1 MKQIVA
7 VFANTEC
14 IPEEQEEFLELIKAC
29 DMELIESFTQTLKEI
44 SFRTYI
50 GKGKCEEIQAF
61 LSSHDTIECV
71 IFDHDLTPLQIRNLE
86 EQFMIPVMDRTE
98 LILAIFEQRATTR
111 VARLQVE
118 QASLSKLLP
127 RLIGANTQLGRQSG
141 SGKNKGAGEKQLE
154 LDRRRIKARISEVNR
169 ELKKVENERMTQRK
183 ARQKSDLPLVSLVGY
198 TNAGKSTMMNA
209 MLSLCA
215 SKDDKKVLEKDML
228 FATLDTSIRQI
239 KTPNQDEFLLSDTVG
254 FVNELPH
261 SLIKAFHST
270 LEEVKY
276 ASLLLQIVDASSPQ
290 FYKQM
295 QITQKTLKE
304 IDASHIPMITVYNK
318 CDLTSFTYPS
328 HQEHEIYMSAKE
340 GIGFEELFDLIHAH
354 LYPNELEVEL
364 LLPYHASIHLNELL
378 RKGRILQRD
387 DQEDGMHIKIK
398 LTQELLKKYESYIL
412 T

>member
-1 MKQIVA
+1 MKQVAA

-14 IPEEQEEFLELIKAC
+14 ISEEQEEFLELIKAC
-29 DMELIESFTQTLKEI
+29 DMELIENFTQTLKEI

-61 LSSHDTIECV
+61 LSSHDTIEYV